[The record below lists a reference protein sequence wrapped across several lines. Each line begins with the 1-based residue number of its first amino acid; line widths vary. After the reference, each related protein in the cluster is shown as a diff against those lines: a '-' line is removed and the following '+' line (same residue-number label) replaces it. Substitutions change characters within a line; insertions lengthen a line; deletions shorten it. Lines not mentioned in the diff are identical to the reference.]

1 MATFRLR
8 TVGALL
14 VGALLLTAGCVSPSS
29 SRDWETKTFEL
40 PYLLDYEVV
49 NRATFAWRD
58 DYLAQSSF
66 VKFVLPF
73 CREPELF
80 CTNEWGF
87 AIIPA

>member
-29 SRDWETKTFEL
+29 SRDWETKTFEF
-40 PYLLDYEVV
+40 PYLLDYEVL
-49 NRATFAWRD
+49 NRATFTWRD

-66 VKFVLPF
+66 VKFVLP
-73 CREPELF
+73 R
-80 CTNEWGF
+80 T
-87 AIIPA
+87 